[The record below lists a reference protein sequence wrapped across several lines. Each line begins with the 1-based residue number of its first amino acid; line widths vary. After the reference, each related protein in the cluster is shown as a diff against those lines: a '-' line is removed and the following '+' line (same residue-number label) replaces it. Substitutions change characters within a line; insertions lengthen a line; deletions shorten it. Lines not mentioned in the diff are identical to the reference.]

1 MRPTAQACHPEAIWI
16 YSPCALTH
24 RGWAQANLGPFIPSW
39 GVWILPPKEP
49 SRTSEGGFPQ
59 SLQRTNELPPENA
72 LVAAILRQ
80 VLIDIGQ
87 KRPTHRKTG
96 GWISLAEQLQ
106 AIEFVVDQAQVEFWA
121 NLIALDPAWLQQQLL
136 AAAGLSDDAPR
147 LGERPAPAPRHKR
160 PYTKRNQ
167 RHA

>member
-106 AIEFVVDQAQVEFWA
+106 AIEFVVDQAQIEFWA
-121 NLIALDPAWLQQQLL
+121 NLIGLDPSWLQQQLID
-136 AAAGLSDDAPR
+136 AAGLTAS
-147 LGERPAPAPRHKR
+147 LQQKG
-160 PYTKRNQ
+160 
-167 RHA
+167 HA